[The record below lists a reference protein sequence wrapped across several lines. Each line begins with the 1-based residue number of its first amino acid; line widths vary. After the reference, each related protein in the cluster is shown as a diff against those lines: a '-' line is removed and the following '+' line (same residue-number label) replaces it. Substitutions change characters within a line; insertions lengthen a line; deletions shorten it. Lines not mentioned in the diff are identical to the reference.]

1 MDEFERIYRT
11 YFRDVYRYVKS
22 LSQNEDIAEEI
33 TAEAFFKAM
42 KSLNSFQGTC
52 DIRIWLCQIAR
63 NCYFSYLRNNK
74 RQIDINS
81 IAEPTDETSLLQC
94 ICQTEEAQKIMEI
107 VHSLNEP
114 YKEIFMLRV
123 FGELSFKQIAQLFK
137 KNENW
142 ACVTFHRA
150 KAKIKEKMEDNHEN
164 NL

>member
-63 NCYFSYLRNNK
+63 NCYFSYLRKNK
-74 RQIDINS
+74 R
-81 IAEPTDETSLLQC
+81 
-94 ICQTEEAQKIMEI
+94 
-107 VHSLNEP
+107 H
-114 YKEIFMLRV
+114 MLRV